1 MTSKILSRKS
11 VRIDIFGNFCRF
23 FLADFQLVFAG
34 LNSFNKVSLAPSAL
48 RASFTPHLR
57 LTLLF
62 GSLLFGYYGTGN
74 SHVLQLEKFMKVL
87 VKPLGVKM
95 TFWPQFDSCVMRR
108 EAVPAAFRGAAA
120 QIDSLLQTF

>member
-1 MTSKILSRKS
+1 M
-11 VRIDIFGNFCRF
+11 
-23 FLADFQLVFAG
+23 FLLVFAR
-34 LNSFNKVSLAPSAL
+34 LNSVKKVSLASSAL
-48 RASFTPHLR
+48 RASIAPHLQ

-95 TFWPQFDSCVMRR
+95 TFWPQFDSYVMRR